1 MSPDEVSA
9 ATPSTPGCAQR
20 SPHLNIW
27 SAQVLLFKQYDTRAE
42 AKNLRTV
49 FHSAIDD
56 PLTREDAPPRYTI
69 ETGVNAYFEPDV
81 DKAARVARFVGQIN
95 STYPD
100 GTESTWFT
108 GPIEG
113 YVPPPAAK
121 L

>member
-9 ATPSTPGCAQR
+9 RPQPLAVPSA
-20 SPHLNIW
+20 HLIW
-27 SAQVLLFKQYDTRAE
+27 PSGPQVLLFKQYDTRAE